1 MAYRMSVALAAAL
14 LAGVPAGSALA
25 QATPDPATAPA
36 ATPAPTS
43 ATPDAAPAATT
54 PAEPAAPATPA
65 PATDAPA
72 TDAPATDA
80 PATDATAA
88 PAATDPAAPAP
99 AGIPD
104 TAATTT
110 APPGEPPAGTFYT
123 KSTHTD
129 WTLRCMKTQDGN
141 DPCEL
146 YQLMKDAQGSAVAEI
161 SVIPYKGEAAAILN
175 FVAPLETDLGAGLGL
190 QVDSAKAAKYPFMVC
205 APIGCISRIGI
216 SQAELDGLKR
226 GSQATVNLVPFGSE
240 AEKDAV
246 RVNMSLKG
254 FTAGFDAVTAAQA
267 AAPAA
272 TPGAAAA
279 PAPAEGAAAPAA
291 PAAPTN

>member
-54 PAEPAAPATPA
+54 PAEPAAPATP
-65 PATDAPA
+65 APA

-146 YQLMKDAQGSAVAEI
+146 YQLMKDEQGSAVAEI

-272 TPGAAAA
+272 TPGAAA
-279 PAPAEGAAAPAA
+279 PAA